1 MTKSAEYFEKQLTK
15 TNPDGYVVR
24 LLLDDDE
31 CCYFLM
37 YNPDH
42 KGLILGP
49 PNILV
54 CYKDKPDIVESYASF
69 EFAAEVYEKA
79 QKKLKTN
86 NKAPDQKSKEE

>member
-15 TNPDGYVVR
+15 TSPDGYKVR
-24 LLLDDDE
+24 LLLDDDK
-31 CCYFLM
+31 CCYFLS
-37 YNPDH
+37 YNPDY
-42 KGLILGP
+42 KGLIMGP

-86 NKAPDQKSKEE
+86 NEALDQKSKEE

>member
-15 TNPDGYVVR
+15 TNPDGYKVR
-24 LLLDDDE
+24 LLLDDDK

-37 YNPDH
+37 YNHDD

-49 PNILV
+49 PDILV

-79 QKKLKTN
+79 QKQLKTN

>member
-15 TNPDGYVVR
+15 TNPDGYKVR
-24 LLLDDDE
+24 LLLDDDK

-37 YNPDH
+37 YNPDD

-79 QKKLKTN
+79 QKQAKKLKN
-86 NKAPDQKSKEE
+86 NNEAQ